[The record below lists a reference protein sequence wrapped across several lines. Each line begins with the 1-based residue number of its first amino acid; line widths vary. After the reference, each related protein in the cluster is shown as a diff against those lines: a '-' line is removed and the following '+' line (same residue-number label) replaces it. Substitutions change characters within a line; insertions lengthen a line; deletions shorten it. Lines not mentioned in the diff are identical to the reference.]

1 MGKNIGADDDEGA
14 TWMEAG
20 GERDRGGCGLG
31 LRKEVAVREFWRGD
45 GGN

>member
-14 TWMEAG
+14 TWMEAR
-20 GERDRGGCGLG
+20 GERSLG
-31 LRKEVAVREFWRGD
+31 LRKEVAVREIWRGD